1 MIKALRKRHLQ
12 IWTLWSV
19 LIPAGIIS
27 SILIRPVFP
36 TDKLLQPTGTAALP
50 VVIKS
55 FNKENYTVNIR
66 ASNDTSQLQLEWINK
81 RTLTYPTATIYEA
94 SPNPFGGEAFNP
106 ADSKLIGRIEARGNY
121 HFALQ
126 KNLTGTTYRF
136 IVYDFIH
143 QQIIDSIT
151 F

>member
-1 MIKALRKRHLQ
+1 M
-12 IWTLWSV
+12 SV
-19 LIPAGIIS
+19 LIPIGIIS
-27 SILIRPVFP
+27 AVLVRPVFP
-36 TDKLLQPTGTAALP
+36 KDKLLQPAATAALP
-50 VVIKS
+50 VVIRS

-66 ASNDTSQLQLEWINK
+66 ANNDTSQLQLEWINK
-81 RTLTYPTATIYEA
+81 KALTYPTATIYEA
-94 SPNPFGGEAFNP
+94 YPNSSGGGGHRQFNIRD
-106 ADSKLIGRIEARGNY
+106 AELIGRIEARGNY

-126 KNLTGTTYRF
+126 KNLNGNAYHF